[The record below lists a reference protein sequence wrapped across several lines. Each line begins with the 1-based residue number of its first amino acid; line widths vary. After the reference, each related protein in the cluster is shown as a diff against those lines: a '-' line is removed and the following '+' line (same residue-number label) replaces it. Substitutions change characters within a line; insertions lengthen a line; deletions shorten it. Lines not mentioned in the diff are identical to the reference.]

1 MPYGEKLEDWCLF
14 LTYLD
19 NGQIPFINDQI
30 IDLSKGRNIQVH
42 FDKLVLFERG
52 NRHYFFGCIVAR
64 GVTNNNM
71 AFLAQDIELGLWPY
85 DLQIKMVRYRKGAK
99 VWNEFVQRENVY

>member
-14 LTYLD
+14 LTYPD

-42 FDKLVLFERG
+42 FDKLVLFEKG
-52 NRHYFFGCIVAR
+52 NIHYFFGCIVTR
-64 GVTNNNM
+64 GVTNNSM

-85 DLQIKMVRYRKGAK
+85 DLQIQVVPYRKGAK
-99 VWNEFVQRENVY
+99 VWNDFILRENVY

>member
-14 LTYLD
+14 LTYPD
-19 NGQIPFINDQI
+19 NGQIPFITNEI
-30 IDLSKGRNIQVH
+30 IELSEARDIQVH
-42 FDKLVLFERG
+42 FQDLVLFEKEG
-52 NRHYFFGCIVAR
+52 MHYFFGSIVTR

-71 AFLAQDIELGLWPY
+71 AFLAQAIELGLWPY

-99 VWNEFVQRENVY
+99 VWNEFFQRENVY